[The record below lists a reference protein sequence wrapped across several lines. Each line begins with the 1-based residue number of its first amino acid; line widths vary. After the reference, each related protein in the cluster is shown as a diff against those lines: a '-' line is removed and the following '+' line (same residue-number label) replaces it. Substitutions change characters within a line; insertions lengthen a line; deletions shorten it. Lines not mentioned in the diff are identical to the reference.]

1 MKKNILTCFLASLCL
16 YGSTSTAKVADSPGA
31 DFLHRSQPQVSTD
44 YGDTHRG
51 GETRSDTLSI
61 GDQMP
66 SGIEFSDVLQYDSD
80 KLKLEDFEGK
90 YLVFQ
95 FWATWCTASSGF
107 LPELDKLQQQFGDD
121 LQILPITYQP
131 REEVIESIAL
141 RPVLQNLDFPLIVG
155 DNRLR
160 KVFPHVTFPHLVIID
175 PQGEVVAITGSQ
187 DFTAAHII
195 ELLSDGSADFRTK
208 VDEQVSVDMD
218 ERLISGNTHIP
229 NKNIRYQSALTSYIP
244 GVPGST
250 MDSRE
255 DGAHIL
261 TVNSPLIKLYRLAY
275 TGRDFANFFSSN
287 RIIAEGFDEE
297 ELDSR
302 KSGLDYIDWMEEG
315 DKVFGYE
322 LIAPPGVDQYA
333 LMRQDLDRYFPHI
346 KAEVQLR
353 KRTVLAL
360 VQPEGFRYPPSE
372 ADEKHYRVR
381 PYEAD
386 LQKSLLTG
394 LIYQMNL
401 YFLQRSPFPLIDK
414 TGIDYPIDIR
424 LEGNFSK
431 VEELTAAFRKV
442 GLDLVQREEEIP
454 VLILTKINPLH

>member
-1 MKKNILTCFLASLCL
+1 
-16 YGSTSTAKVADSPGA
+16 
-31 DFLHRSQPQVSTD
+31 
-44 YGDTHRG
+44 
-51 GETRSDTLSI
+51 
-61 GDQMP
+61 
-66 SGIEFSDVLQYDSD
+66 
-80 KLKLEDFEGK
+80 
-90 YLVFQ
+90 
-95 FWATWCTASSGF
+95 
-107 LPELDKLQQQFGDD
+107 
-121 LQILPITYQP
+121 
-131 REEVIESIAL
+131 
-141 RPVLQNLDFPLIVG
+141 
-155 DNRLR
+155 
-160 KVFPHVTFPHLVIID
+160 
-175 PQGEVVAITGSQ
+175 
-187 DFTAAHII
+187 
-195 ELLSDGSADFRTK
+195 
-208 VDEQVSVDMD
+208 MD